1 MQMGRNPIRLNGAS
15 PYGGSNAL
23 GIAAIDGQNYTA
35 VKHETVRA
43 AQRWPSDCAS
53 ALTGAAAQ
61 VNSAGTQ
68 LLGAI
73 PAVKRAAS
81 IALPWVGGIGSSCSG
96 RVRIAVTAGEPEVWW

>member
-1 MQMGRNPIRLNGAS
+1 MQMGRNPIRLNGAL

-53 ALTGAAAQ
+53 ALTLNRRCGTGQ
-61 VNSAGTQ
+61 LGRDSAVGRNTCGQTCSQHCSSLGRGYRFQ
-68 LLGAI
+68 LQWQG
-73 PAVKRAAS
+73 PDR
-81 IALPWVGGIGSSCSG
+81 GH
-96 RVRIAVTAGEPEVWW
+96 RR